1 VSLATRAGDLY
12 FTYRFLRLLVTP
24 WKETE
29 AFKLGLI
36 DDKGKRL
43 KNKPIKSNEE
53 KDAYT
58 TFMRLVF
65 NMKRLIQK
73 VPGGST
79 QIASYASAFLLIR
92 EKFDITDEGMNKL
105 IKKMELD
112 SSVFISEKNEWYVLE
127 DKRLSPGLYKIH
139 EEKLTTSFTEI
150 NAKDKI
156 RISEDAY
163 PVKSIFGLD
172 VYLGTHVNTNQ
183 SVFITLGEIY
193 K

>member
-1 VSLATRAGDLY
+1 MSLASRAGDLY
-12 FTYRFLRLLVTP
+12 FTYRFLKLLVTP
-24 WKETE
+24 WEDTD

-43 KNKPIKSNEE
+43 KNVPIKSNDE

-79 QIASYASAFLLIR
+79 RIASYASAFLLIR
-92 EKFDITDEGMNKL
+92 EELGISEAG
-105 IKKMELD
+105 IKNIMKTMELD
-112 SSVFISEKNEWYVLE
+112 TNDFINEKNEWYVLE
-127 DKRLSPGLYKIH
+127 NKLLSPGIYSVR
-139 EEKLTTSFTEI
+139 EEKLTNMFGEVRP
-150 NAKDKI
+150 KDKI
-156 RISEDAY
+156 RIQNESY
-163 PVKSIFGLD
+163 PVDSIFGLD
-172 VYLGTHVNTNQ
+172 IYEARHINTNQ
-183 SVFITLGEIY
+183 PVYITLGEIY